1 VIRAWRGGEPWHAL
15 ISTSNKM
22 TKNYEWHKIADSEE
36 EIVLAENGIAVI
48 EVKDKKICL
57 TKFQEQW
64 FGFPYKCPH
73 AGGLL
78 ANGYIDL
85 IGNIVCP
92 LHRYKFSLKNG
103 RDSNGEGYYMKTYAI
118 KLRTDGVFVAL
129 EQSNWLNFLE

>member
-1 VIRAWRGGEPWHAL
+1 
-15 ISTSNKM
+15 M

-36 EIVLAENGIAVI
+36 EIVLAENGIAII

-57 TKFQEQW
+57 TKFREEW
-64 FGFPYKCPH
+64 FGFAYKCPH

-129 EQSNWLNFLE
+129 EQATG